1 MIKLRLLT
9 TIFAAAVFIALAGC
23 ANQRDVQFLQGDMD
37 EVKSRLFRMEKEIGG
52 LKTETKGSVET
63 SQKSVQTDIAG
74 IRKGM
79 ADLQNSLE
87 GTRVDLQVLSGK
99 VDDAGQAAKRP
110 AEDVALLKE
119 DMRLRLAAL
128 EEKVQKLEKG
138 VDLLGKQLAESK
150 AKEPEKSPET
160 LYQQGLDSF
169 KIGSMAK
176 ARELFARFVELY
188 PKHELAANAHYWSG
202 ETYYSEKKYD
212 EAILEFEKVIRDYPG
227 KDKVP
232 AAMLKQGLA
241 FREIGDSKSA
251 RHVLKKLVESYPT
264 AEEAAKAKEKLKE
277 LK

>member
-1 MIKLRLLT
+1 MTGIRLLT
-9 TIFAAAVFIALAGC
+9 SMLAATLLFTVVGC

-37 EVKSRLFRMEKEIGG
+37 EMKSRLFRMEKEIGG
-52 LKTETKGSVET
+52 LKTETKGSVEI
-63 SQKSVQTDIAG
+63 SQKSVQSDIAG

-128 EEKVQKLEKG
+128 EEKVQKLERG
-138 VDLLGKQLAESK
+138 VDLLSKQLAETK

-160 LYQQGLDSF
+160 LYQQGLDLF
-169 KIGSMAK
+169 KSGSMAK
-176 ARELFARFVELY
+176 ARELFARFIELY

-212 EAILEFEKVIRDYPG
+212 EAILEFEKVIRNYPG

-241 FREIGDSKSA
+241 FKEIGDSKSA
-251 RHVLKKLVESYPT
+251 RHVLKKLVESHPT
-264 AEEAAKAKEKLKE
+264 AEEAVKAKEKLKE

>member
-1 MIKLRLLT
+1 MKRIHILTRMLVVTLL
-9 TIFAAAVFIALAGC
+9 IIAAGC

-52 LKTETKGSVET
+52 LKTETKGSVEI
-63 SQKSVQTDIAG
+63 SQKTVQSDIAG

-110 AEDVALLKE
+110 VEDVALLKE

-138 VDLLGKQLAESK
+138 VDLLGKQLAETK
-150 AKEPEKSPET
+150 AKEPEKSPEA
-160 LYQQGLDSF
+160 LYQQGLDLF
-169 KIGSMAK
+169 KGGSMAK
-176 ARELFARFVELY
+176 ARETFARFTELY

-212 EAILEFEKVIRDYPG
+212 EAILEFEKVIRNYPG

-241 FREIGDSKSA
+241 FKEIGDIKSA
-251 RHVLKKLVESYPT
+251 RHVLKKLVENHPT
-264 AEEAAKAKEKLKE
+264 AEEAVKAKEKLKE

>member
-1 MIKLRLLT
+1 M
-9 TIFAAAVFIALAGC
+9 FAAMLLITMAGC

-63 SQKSVQTDIAG
+63 SQKSVQSDIAG

-128 EEKVQKLEKG
+128 EEKMQKLEKS
-138 VDLLGKQLAESK
+138 VDLLGK
-150 AKEPEKSPET
+150 
-160 LYQQGLDSF
+160 
-169 KIGSMAK
+169 
-176 ARELFARFVELY
+176 
-188 PKHELAANAHYWSG
+188 
-202 ETYYSEKKYD
+202 
-212 EAILEFEKVIRDYPG
+212 
-227 KDKVP
+227 
-232 AAMLKQGLA
+232 
-241 FREIGDSKSA
+241 
-251 RHVLKKLVESYPT
+251 
-264 AEEAAKAKEKLKE
+264 
-277 LK
+277 